1 MCGAAVHGLIQTIP
15 RQGTNSNE
23 RIGWS
28 GPCPPPVR
36 LNWTGP
42 KADNNP
48 VKRYLLQAY
57 ALDTDIELA
66 SEATKEDLLRAI
78 DGHIPAGGELLG
90 EHVSSQRLSGS
101 EN

>member
-1 MCGAAVHGLIQTIP
+1 MLYEVKSGLSAV
-15 RQGTNSNE
+15 RRAWTNSNE

-78 DGHIPAGGELLG
+78 DGHMRPAGGELVG